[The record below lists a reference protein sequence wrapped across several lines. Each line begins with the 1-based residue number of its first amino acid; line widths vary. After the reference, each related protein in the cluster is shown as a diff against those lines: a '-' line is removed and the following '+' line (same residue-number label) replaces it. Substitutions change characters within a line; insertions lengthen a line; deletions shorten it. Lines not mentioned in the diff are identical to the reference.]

1 MKNFLRIKEPVN
13 ALTHF
18 TIFVGAIAGLV
29 FLISK
34 SRYNISKLTIMTVY
48 GVSIILMYGAS
59 TLYHW
64 LRTTPRKVLV
74 LKKIDHI
81 AIYLFIAGTYTPVL
95 YYGLQ
100 GLWKWSMLAAV
111 WVLSITGIFLK
122 LWFINLPRHLS
133 TAFYITLGWIAL
145 VPFLQLIK
153 GLPQGAIILMIL
165 GGVVYTVG
173 GIIYTTKCLDF
184 FPNRFGFHEIFHLF
198 VIGGSVIHFIMVV
211 NYLLPL

>member
-1 MKNFLRIKEPVN
+1 
-13 ALTHF
+13 
-18 TIFVGAIAGLV
+18 
-29 FLISK
+29 
-34 SRYNISKLTIMTVY
+34 MTVY

-74 LKKIDHI
+74 LKKSIISQFICSLQVHI
-81 AIYLFIAGTYTPVL
+81 PVL

-145 VPFLQLIK
+145 VPFLQLSK
-153 GLPQGAIILMIL
+153 GLPQEQL
-165 GGVVYTVG
+165 
-173 GIIYTTKCLDF
+173 
-184 FPNRFGFHEIFHLF
+184 
-198 VIGGSVIHFIMVV
+198 S
-211 NYLLPL
+211 